1 MLFNHLLNIS
11 NINDIV
17 HITYYIWTTES
28 ASRFAGESSAQYSY
42 SHFEQPISVKA
53 KKKDDEDSD
62 ISTSKYLS
70 CVLRHNAVPGPESF
84 HPLAFKHSWNQDVYG
99 YDMYIL

>member
-1 MLFNHLLNIS
+1 MILYISHIIYEPLKVPHVSLGQAQHSIPIPTLSNLF
-11 NINDIV
+11 
-17 HITYYIWTTES
+17 
-28 ASRFAGESSAQYSY
+28 
-42 SHFEQPISVKA
+42 SVKA

-84 HPLAFKHSWNQDVYG
+84 HPIAFKYSWN
-99 YDMYIL
+99 

>member
-1 MLFNHLLNIS
+1 MILYISHIIYEPLKVPHVSLGQAQHSIPIPTLSNLF
-11 NINDIV
+11 
-17 HITYYIWTTES
+17 
-28 ASRFAGESSAQYSY
+28 
-42 SHFEQPISVKA
+42 SVKA

-84 HPLAFKHSWNQDVYG
+84 HPMAFKYSWNQDVYG
-99 YDMYIL
+99 YAMYIL